1 MPFKPKPVV
10 KVGKGDWQV
19 EVPRPP
25 RHATHARMSCV
36 DPLAWNDTPKT
47 ATLPIQDFGCFKGV
61 SGNFSYV
68 RMDKKRKV
76 LEEYNGEWFWDG
88 CAVEG
93 LEKLKG

>member
-25 RHATHARMSCV
+25 RYATHARMMAS
-36 DPLAWNDTPKT
+36 DPFSSDPTPRQV
-47 ATLPIQDFGCFKGV
+47 TLPIQDFGCFKGV
-61 SGNFSYV
+61 SGEFSYI
-68 RMDKKRKV
+68 RMNKSRKI

-88 CAVEG
+88 HAVEG
-93 LEKLKG
+93 LENLRG